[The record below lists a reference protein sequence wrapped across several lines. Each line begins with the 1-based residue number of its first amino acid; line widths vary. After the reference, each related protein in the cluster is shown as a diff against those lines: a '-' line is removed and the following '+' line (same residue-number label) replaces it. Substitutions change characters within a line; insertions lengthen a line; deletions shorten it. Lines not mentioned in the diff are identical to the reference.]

1 MSKHGYTLGQKVII
15 KASRWRYEEPQPI
28 DGVVTKVGRV
38 WGTATTE
45 GSYPR
50 ERIFDLATG
59 VEKGTGSWQP
69 VYIVTPERAAEMDRV
84 RRRDSRLREAR
95 VFPYDSSLR
104 HDEAFLE
111 ALDALV
117 AKHLGTEAST
127 LLAKEN

>member
-1 MSKHGYTLGQKVII
+1 
-15 KASRWRYEEPQPI
+15 
-28 DGVVTKVGRV
+28 
-38 WGTATTE
+38 
-45 GSYPR
+45 
-50 ERIFDLATG
+50 
-59 VEKGTGSWQP
+59 
-69 VYIVTPERAAEMDRV
+69 MDRV